1 MVQRRTRALAEFLTS
16 ALLLP
21 LFIGMWKF
29 QFDHADEIDGA
40 EPYPVSLTALSA
52 GAVSRALGHWLS
64 DHDVCSIRTNRR
76 RRLLFTLRWKLQN
89 TLIQRYASDPD
100 AFQYNYSIGT
110 PIGTVGYRFW
120 YGLLHPLP
128 GDENSHQDGPNE

>member
-1 MVQRRTRALAEFLTS
+1 MVQRRTRALAELLTS

-21 LFIGMWKF
+21 IFIRMWKF
-29 QFDHADEIDGA
+29 QFDHADEVYGA
-40 EPYPVSLTALSA
+40 EPHPVLPRALVA
-52 GAVSRALGHWLS
+52 GAVSRAIGHWLS
-64 DHDVCSIRTNRR
+64 DHDVCGIRTNRR

-89 TLIQRYASDPD
+89 TLIQRFASDPD

-110 PIGTVGYRFW
+110 PIGTIGYRLW

-128 GDENSHQDGPNE
+128 GEEN